1 MSRARKQARFDD
13 DTEEDFYPNDTAG
26 SDYVQSV
33 AEGSGQKFHRKKKV
47 NSLHSTVTSDAS
59 EANARPKKKN
69 RASKRQLDV
78 IEESDDE
85 EQSQYTQ
92 QEERKRPKGKV
103 LKKGQIAPRE
113 ECDRDDDEIE
123 KRTFAEPYF

>member
-1 MSRARKQARFDD
+1 MSKLARKQSRFDD
-13 DTEEDFYPNDTAG
+13 DTEESFYPTDTAN
-26 SDYVQSV
+26 SDYVPV
-33 AEGSGQKFHRKKKV
+33 AEGSGRKRKEKKI

-59 EANARPKKKN
+59 EANARVKKKN

-92 QEERKRPKGKV
+92 VEERKRPKGKV
-103 LKKGQIAPRE
+103 LRKGQIAVRE